1 MQIVQFCVLSI
12 TNLALYSCTCRWH
25 PGPRYADAG
34 SVAVILTHAW
44 LVDFAGRAAC
54 NDAVADDERDAAS
67 DVIAAGR
74 EPPLRPQR
82 GRLIRLLV
90 IVLTVALAGA
100 VAVAL
105 HYRAQASRLH
115 PGRPSATGPP
125 LSSLPQMTGVA
136 LRLPAD
142 GTITGTVLVTTAAQ
156 LGADRAQFAMSAVI
170 TGAQPDTV
178 YALTGNDCSAAA
190 PLPDHVWATGVTDRA
205 GAATLTGHAWTG
217 AKADEYW
224 LALDPS
230 PVNSPSGLRGTF
242 AQGRAAPFPAG
253 QAPCAPSP

>member
-1 MQIVQFCVLSI
+1 M
-12 TNLALYSCTCRWH
+12 
-25 PGPRYADAG
+25 
-34 SVAVILTHAW
+34 ILTHAW

-54 NDAVADDERDAAS
+54 NDDVADDERDAES
-67 DVIAAGR
+67 DVITAGR
-74 EPPLRPQR
+74 EPPLRPQPC
-82 GRLIRLLV
+82 RLVWLLA
-90 IVLTVALAGA
+90 IVMTVALAGA

-115 PGRPSATGPP
+115 PGRPSAAGPP
-125 LSSLPQMTGVA
+125 VSSSLPQMTSVA

-156 LGADRAQFAMSAVI
+156 PGADRAQFAMSAVI
-170 TGAQPDTV
+170 TGARPDTV
-178 YALTGNDCSAAA
+178 YDLTGNDCSAAA

-217 AKADEYW
+217 ATADEYW

-230 PVNSPSGLRGTF
+230 PVNPPPGLRGTF
-242 AQGRAAPFPAG
+242 AQGRATPFPAG